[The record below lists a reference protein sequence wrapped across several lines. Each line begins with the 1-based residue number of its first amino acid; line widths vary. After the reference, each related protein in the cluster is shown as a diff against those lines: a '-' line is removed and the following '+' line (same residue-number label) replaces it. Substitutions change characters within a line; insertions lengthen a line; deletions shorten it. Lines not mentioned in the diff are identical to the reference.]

1 MDTEVRDYLIGA
13 HSKVIAH
20 YRKILQS
27 NSLAQPEREGIQNRL
42 AVVERELA
50 AVLRDPLAKA
60 A

>member
-20 YRKILQS
+20 YRKVLQS
-27 NSLAQPEREGIQNRL
+27 TSLAPPERERIQKRL
-42 AVVERELA
+42 EVAETELA
-50 AVLRDPLAKA
+50 AILGDPLAKA